1 LINPGDISQPVLT
14 PYGWHIIKLIKKIP
28 LQPFEEMK
36 EELTSRIKQDSRSE
50 IGNEMLIGK
59 LKRDNHFSCNE
70 EIRDIIVAYADS
82 SLLRSQWKFDDHAP
96 VLDSALFSINHENY
110 AVRGFFNFVQTHQK
124 IVRNVDPIFYFNQLL
139 QEYINQEVIQYE
151 KDHLADK
158 YFEYRML
165 SREYEE
171 GILLFEI
178 MDQKIWSFSME
189 DTAGLDRFY
198 RQNIENYQ
206 WDTRL
211 NAVIF
216 RTRDLSTID
225 KIRHLLQKPYYDLSA
240 DPIIFEIP
248 DEGLNN
254 NPFSNQLDSLY
265 REAIKNEDWLIEITL
280 SDNNPQ
286 QIYSILNDKN
296 YIPDKFIIKSH
307 GPDKNLLKIVSKSKK
322 DLDKSISDKSGVNL
336 QIESGIYQK
345 GEDTLVDM
353 IDWKEGIHELSIEED
368 EYLIYVE
375 KVLPPMNQELE
386 EIKGKVISDY
396 QNYLDKMWV
405 QELRGKYKVQI
416 NDQALNDIIDQ
427 FEK

>member
-1 LINPGDISQPVLT
+1 
-14 PYGWHIIKLIKKIP
+14 
-28 LQPFEEMK
+28 
-36 EELTSRIKQDSRSE
+36 
-50 IGNEMLIGK
+50 MLIGK
-59 LKRDNHFSCNE
+59 LKRDNHFSFNE
-70 EIRDIIVAYADS
+70 EIRIMIMAYADS
-82 SLLRSQWKFDDHAP
+82 SLVRSQWKFDDHAP
-96 VLDSALFSINHENY
+96 VLDSTLFSINHENY
-110 AVRGFFNFVQTHQK
+110 AVLGFFNFVRTHQEM
-124 IVRNVDPIFYFNQLL
+124 VRNVDPVFYFNQLL
-139 QEYINQEVIQYE
+139 QEYINQEIIQYE

-189 DTAGLDRFY
+189 DTAGLNRFY
-198 RQNIENYQ
+198 RQNIGNYQ

-211 NAVIF
+211 KAVIF
-216 RTRDLSTID
+216 KTRDLSMID
-225 KIRHLLQKPYYDLSA
+225 KIRHLLEKPYYDLSA
-240 DPIIFEIP
+240 GSIIFEIP

-254 NPFSNQLDSLY
+254 TSFTNQLDSLY
-265 REAIKNEDWLIEITL
+265 GEVIKNEDWLIEITL
-280 SDNNPQ
+280 SDINPQ
-286 QIYSILNDKN
+286 QIYSILNEKN
-296 YIPDKFIIKSH
+296 YIPDKFIIKSNK
-307 GPDKNLLKIVSKSKK
+307 PDKNFLKIVSKSKK

-336 QIESGIYQK
+336 QIDSGIYQK
-345 GEDTLVDM
+345 GDNTLVDM
-353 IDWKEGIHELSIEED
+353 IDWEEGIHDLSIEED

-405 QELRGKYKVQI
+405 QELRGKYKIEI
-416 NDQALNDIIDQ
+416 NEQALNHIIDQ